1 MPVLWSVLIQGT
13 ILKKNRRR
21 PRASVYAAVSLTIVY
36 ESGTIPSELLFSV
49 WNIFQTISGP
59 ASRLSRLSGSICYQ
73 QPHCTYNLGWKVS
86 IWLHSFV
93 DSSVRSAKRGCRN
106 GVYTVENKML
116 FSSTIKCRVTYSLPP
131 HPPRGT
137 ARWIPPYWKTDRV
150 CLSFPHPVCSQV
162 NPCNFSFWLWCQ
174 GYFPALAW

>member
-1 MPVLWSVLIQGT
+1 MYAVLFLPVVCKNGT
-13 ILKKNRRR
+13 IFQE
-21 PRASVYAAVSLTIVY
+21 P
-36 ESGTIPSELLFSV
+36 LFSV
-49 WNIFQTISGP
+49 WNIFQTISDP
-59 ASRLSRLSGSICYQ
+59 ASRLSRLSDPICCQ
-73 QPHCTYNLGWKVS
+73 QPYCTHNSGRKIS
-86 IWLHSFV
+86 IWLHSLL
-93 DSSVRSAKRGCRN
+93 DSSVRSAKWRCRN